1 MGATYPVA
9 MARSAFTLAALA
21 SAAVPALEVARAH
34 PISDPDYDAAVLGG
48 SDGREWLVRVP
59 RNRAA
64 DSRLRAEL
72 AALQALTHGARAR
85 LPFAIATLAGGQK
98 LEHTFAAVTE
108 HFPGVALPASQ
119 IPVEPDGLGFRIGLA
134 IGAVHMLPQTV
145 VADAGLPMSGPA
157 ESRRAAIGVLERT
170 TATGLLPMAVESRW
184 QHAIGDSDLWQFQ
197 ARVVGAFESSSFVAS
212 GDEVVAV
219 RDWHGLAVSDPAN
232 DLKWVIQ
239 TERVADAVFAGYWS
253 AAGTADRRLRHR
265 AALLSELDLGRWL
278 LHGVESKD
286 TEIVDDAVEMLT
298 NLAERV
304 TGDMSARIDNPT
316 APVLTVTEVED
327 LLDQARQAV

>member
-1 MGATYPVA
+1 

-21 SAAVPALEVARAH
+21 SAAVPGLEVARVHALDDH
-34 PISDPDYDAAVLGG
+34 DYDAAVLGG
-48 SDGREWLVRVP
+48 TDGREWLIRVP

-64 DSRLRAEL
+64 DTRLRAEL

-85 LPFAIATLAGGQK
+85 LPFAVTRLAGGEK
-98 LEHTFAAVTE
+98 LAHTFAAVTE
-108 HFPGVALPASQ
+108 HFPGTVLAASQ
-119 IPVEPDGLGFRIGLA
+119 IPVEPEGLGFRIGLA

-145 VADAGLPMSGPA
+145 VADVGLPMSGPA
-157 ESRRAAIGVLERT
+157 ESRRASIGVLDRAS
-170 TATGLLPMAVESRW
+170 ATGLLPIAVESRW
-184 QHAIGDSDLWQFQ
+184 QHAIGDADLWQFQ
-197 ARVVGAFESSSFVAS
+197 ARVVGGFEASSFIAS

-219 RDWHGLAVSDPAN
+219 QGWHALAVSDPAN
-232 DLKWVIQ
+232 DLKWAIQ

-278 LHGVESKD
+278 LHGVETKD

-304 TGDMSARIDNPT
+304 NGDMSARIDNPT